1 MNPYLFKV
9 ACLNDEELAI
19 KNHKGQDMATLE
31 IGFAYACGEGY
42 LKLAKKLFKTYKK
55 LNINNHND
63 CAFRLACRNGHIDV
77 AKWLYSKHHNFDISY
92 DKDFPFRYSCRNN
105 HIDLAVWLFCLSD
118 RYVLHVKDNKI
129 TYFWCYEY
137 AEEN

>member
-1 MNPYLFKV
+1 LSSEDFYAYSRACKNGHLNV
-9 ACLNDEELAI
+9 AYWLQELAEQRDI
-19 KNHKGQDMATLE
+19 NYERRMRRIDHE
-31 IGFAYACGEGY
+31 I
-42 LKLAKKLFKTYKK
+42 FKEV
-55 LNINNHND
+55 
-63 CAFRLACRNGHIDV
+63 CQNGHIDV